1 MHEAEPSPASQ
12 RWRRLAVVGA
22 ALPLLL
28 LWDASGLDL
37 PLARWFGA
45 SEGFPLQYDPF
56 LKGWMHEGA
65 RQLGWVVLALLITC
79 IWRPMGALKQLT
91 RSERAW
97 MIGTIVLS
105 LLVVVAIKG
114 ISRTSCPWDLTEFG
128 GTAQYVSH
136 WAWGVQDGGG
146 GHCFPAGH
154 ASTAFAF
161 MALAVWLRAVST
173 RAGAWAWGDRAADR
187 PVRWAGH
194 NKYVVPIFSATP
206 CGQRGFAGRWP
217 SRCTFS
223 RGGEVVRGLKAPTRH
238 HLPGPERPQCPSG
251 LGQIGLQRLARL
263 ACQGLECGV
272 QGLARCQ
279 IAINGCLFNG

>member
-1 MHEAEPSPASQ
+1 MHEAALSPASQ
-12 RWRRLAVVGA
+12 RWRRLAAVGA

-28 LWDASGLDL
+28 LWDASGFDL
-37 PLARWFGA
+37 PLARWFGTP
-45 SEGFPLQYDPF
+45 EGFPLQYDPF

-79 IWRPMGALKQLT
+79 IWRPMGALKQLA

-154 ASTAFAF
+154 ASTGFAF
-161 MALAVWLRAVST
+161 IALAVWLRAVSP
-173 RAGAWAWGDRAADR
+173 RAGAWAWGTVLLAGCVLGCAQQ
-187 PVRWAGH
+187 VRGAHFLSHTLWTAWLCWAVAVTMH
-194 NKYVVPIFSATP
+194 IVTW
-206 CGQRGFAGRWP
+206 R
-217 SRCTFS
+217 
-223 RGGEVVRGLKAPTRH
+223 RGG
-238 HLPGPERPQCPSG
+238 
-251 LGQIGLQRLARL
+251 ARL
-263 ACQGLECGV
+263 ASGNTPPSQ
-272 QGLARCQ
+272 QT
-279 IAINGCLFNG
+279 

>member
-1 MHEAEPSPASQ
+1 MHEAASSPASQ
-12 RWRRLAVVGA
+12 RWRPLAAVGA

-37 PLARWFGA
+37 PLARWFGTP
-45 SEGFPLQYDPF
+45 EGFPLQYDPF

-114 ISRTSCPWDLTEFG
+114 VSRTSCPWDLTEFG

-154 ASTAFAF
+154 ASTGFAF
-161 MALAVWLRAVST
+161 MALAVWLRAVSPAPVPGHGASCCW
-173 RAGAWAWGDRAADR
+173 RA
-187 PVRWAGH
+187 VCWAGH
-194 NKYVVPIFSATP
+194 SKYVVPIFSATP

-223 RGGEVVRGLKAPTRH
+223 RGGEQVLAASGNTP
-238 HLPGPERPQCPSG
+238 PS
-251 LGQIGLQRLARL
+251 QQA
-263 ACQGLECGV
+263 
-272 QGLARCQ
+272 
-279 IAINGCLFNG
+279 

>member
-1 MHEAEPSPASQ
+1 MHEAASSPASQ
-12 RWRRLAVVGA
+12 RWRPLAAVGA

-37 PLARWFGA
+37 PTARWFGT

-114 ISRTSCPWDLTEFG
+114 VSRTSCPVGPHGVWRHRPIRVALGLGRSRRRWRTLLPG
-128 GTAQYVSH
+128 GTRIHRICLHGTGGLAPCRVAPRRCLGMGHRAARGLCAGLDTASTWCPFFQPHPVDSV
-136 WAWGVQDGGG
+136 ALLGGG
-146 GHCFPAGH
+146 RHDAH
-154 ASTAFAF
+154 SH
-161 MALAVWLRAVST
+161 V
-173 RAGAWAWGDRAADR
+173 AA
-187 PVRWAGH
+187 
-194 NKYVVPIFSATP
+194 
-206 CGQRGFAGRWP
+206 
-217 SRCTFS
+217 SRCCACEREHTAIAT
-223 RGGEVVRGLKAPTRH
+223 GLNGRKAPQ
-238 HLPGPERPQCPSG
+238 GW
-251 LGQIGLQRLARL
+251 AR
-263 ACQGLECGV
+263 
-272 QGLARCQ
+272 
-279 IAINGCLFNG
+279 